1 MGVAKV
7 TPRRVHLCKSNCK
20 LFLEKEWSGGVGST
34 LAEVIMVNVF
44 LNFFD
49 SSTCSRRTLSSS

>member
-1 MGVAKV
+1 MWLKLLLEGSIYVNQIENCFLK
-7 TPRRVHLCKSNCK
+7 KS
-20 LFLEKEWSGGVGST
+20 GVGST